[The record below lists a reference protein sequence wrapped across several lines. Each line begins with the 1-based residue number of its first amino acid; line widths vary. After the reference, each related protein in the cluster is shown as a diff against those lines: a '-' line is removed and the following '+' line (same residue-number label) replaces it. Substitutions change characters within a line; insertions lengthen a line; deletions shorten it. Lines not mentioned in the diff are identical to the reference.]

1 VCASPSDQVNFDEA
15 PNAADLECWNLA
27 CRGQGAQRDW
37 VQPQGR
43 GGLGKSQKR
52 SRHLFLGA
60 SVKSAYASTNP
71 RSNIANLTD
80 LNKPQ

>member
-1 VCASPSDQVNFDEA
+1 VCAGPGNQVNFNEA
-15 PNAADLECWNLA
+15 PSAADLERWKLTG
-27 CRGQGAQRDW
+27 RGQSAQRDR
-37 VQPQGR
+37 VQPQAR